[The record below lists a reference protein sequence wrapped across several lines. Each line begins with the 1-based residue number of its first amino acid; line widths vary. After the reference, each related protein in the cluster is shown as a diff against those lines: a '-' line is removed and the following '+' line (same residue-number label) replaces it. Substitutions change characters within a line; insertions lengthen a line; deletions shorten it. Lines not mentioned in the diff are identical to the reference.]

1 MNPEKPAQELLDAD
15 ILQCRADILRTVQQT
30 AQKNTAPGSPQPV
43 SVPPAEKKAAS
54 QVPLAP
60 VADTPKIATS
70 DAPRKIEAIPVVKP
84 QAAQPPKTSPEPSA
98 EAEKELQTQIA
109 SLRQQLAAKNT
120 DIQTLAAKTRQALEN
135 LSTLQNELQNT
146 RNTLQ
151 TAQTEKQTLETK
163 IRGMQEQ
170 LTAREAEIQ
179 AISGKDSDTP
189 QMISSLRE
197 QIEDLRDNLQ
207 NAQQELQEKQHLIE
221 RLSEAVKQQKQTLEQ
236 KGPLEAR
243 NVQLQSR
250 LDSLEKQE
258 QHLQEELKQ
267 IELASADLNKEI
279 QSLQNQNEQKQMEL
293 TETQAQ
299 LNALL
304 QERQQL
310 LADIE
315 NQKQQAQTM
324 LAETQRKQKHLAGQ
338 AERLQTHLA
347 ELENQMQELSEQAA
361 KEKTELQTLVQ
372 DYQARLEKT
381 DRQKREMENR
391 LAALQAHNDRLLAGE
406 QETEQLREQ
415 FQQAQQKNEVLNRQL
430 ERLKGDHQLVGEENN
445 QLHHLLRLRDQEL
458 ERLHQQ
464 IKELSERPAQ
474 PKKTEVFVSPEEM
487 EMLHGAPRT
496 PQETETADAEIKKP
510 VEIAEEQPEI
520 PSFNLAEQIMAEHR
534 KAVASQRQAPPAR
547 PQTNKKDSVQKVVN
561 QFVGSTES
569 THITPL
575 PSHKESEVRPVS
587 DASEITLPTE
597 SLGSAK
603 IDSSP
608 NETLIAE
615 IVRRDISQFLEAK
628 KQAFQKT
635 DWMWKSN

>member
-1 MNPEKPAQELLDAD
+1 MNPEKPAQEMLDAD
-15 ILQCRADILRTVQQT
+15 ILQCRADILRAVQQT
-30 AQKNTAPGSPQPV
+30 AQKNAVPGNPQPMPA
-43 SVPPAEKKAAS
+43 PPAEKKAT
-54 QVPLAP
+54 PLSPAP
-60 VADTPKIATS
+60 VADAPEITAS
-70 DAPRKIEAIPVVKP
+70 DIPRKIEAVPAVKP
-84 QAAQPPKTSPEPSA
+84 QAAQPQKTYSEPSA

-151 TAQTEKQTLETK
+151 TAQTEKQTLQTK
-163 IRGMQEQ
+163 IRTMQEQ
-170 LTAREAEIQ
+170 LAAREEEIQ
-179 AISGKDSDTP
+179 TAAGKDSSVQQT
-189 QMISSLRE
+189 ISSLRE

-207 NAQQELQEKQHLIE
+207 NTQQELQEKQHLVE

-236 KGPLEAR
+236 KEPLEAQ
-243 NVQLQSR
+243 NIQLKSR
-250 LDSLEKQE
+250 LDLLEKQD
-258 QHLQEELKQ
+258 QQLQDQLKQ
-267 IELASADLNKEI
+267 IGLASADLNKDI
-279 QSLQNQNEQKQMEL
+279 QSLQNQNEQKQLEL

-299 LNALL
+299 LNVLL

-310 LADIE
+310 LAEME

-324 LAETQRKQKHLAGQ
+324 LAETQQKEKQLARQ
-338 AERLQTHLA
+338 AEQLQTHLA
-347 ELENQMQELSEQAA
+347 EMENQLRELSEQAA

-406 QETEQLREQ
+406 QEAEQLREQ
-415 FQQAQQKNEVLNRQL
+415 LRQAQQKNEVLNRQL

-445 QLHHLLRLRDQEL
+445 HLHHLLHLRDQEL
-458 ERLHQQ
+458 ERVYQQ
-464 IKELSERPAQ
+464 IKELSEKPAQ
-474 PKKTEVFVSPEEM
+474 PNKTEVFVSPEEM
-487 EMLHGAPRT
+487 EMLHGSPQT
-496 PQETETADAEIKKP
+496 PQATETA
-510 VEIAEEQPEI
+510 EERPEI
-520 PSFNLAEQIMAEHR
+520 PGFNLAEQIMAEHR
-534 KAVASQRQAPPAR
+534 KAVASQRQAPAAR
-547 PQTNKKDSVQKVVN
+547 PHANKKDSVQKVVN

-569 THITPL
+569 TRTTP
-575 PSHKESEVRPVS
+575 PPHKESEVLPVS
-587 DASEITLPTE
+587 DAAEITPPAE